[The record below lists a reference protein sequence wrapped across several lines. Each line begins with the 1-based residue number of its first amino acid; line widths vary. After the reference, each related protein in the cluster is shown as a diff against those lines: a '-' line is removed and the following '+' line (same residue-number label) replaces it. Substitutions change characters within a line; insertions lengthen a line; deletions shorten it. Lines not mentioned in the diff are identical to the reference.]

1 MKADKI
7 LETDSGAE
15 SLGILLDGMHGPDW
29 HPQGNGW
36 AFSDEEYREW
46 QDREYAR
53 MRESLEAEHEQ
64 YRASH
69 QQLQQVR
76 RILREFA
83 LSHHDSGHYTLSM
96 LQGLLE
102 LAHELNPS
110 LADELRGD
118 DNPFV

>member
-7 LETDSGAE
+7 LDTDNGAE

-36 AFSDEEYREW
+36 NLSDAEYREW

-53 MRESLEAEHEQ
+53 MRESLEAEMETH
-64 YRASH
+64 RASH

-76 RILREFA
+76 RILRDFA
-83 LSHHDSGHYTLSM
+83 KAPGTLSS
-96 LQGLLE
+96 LQPVLE
-102 LAHELNPS
+102 LAHALNPS
-110 LADELRGD
+110 LADELQGD